1 MDNVANANY
10 SMTQFNQ
17 TDATYNGT
25 FPSFSSTTIVTVTV
39 CSAGMLANSLV
50 ILVVLFGSLQKSV
63 FMNLLMLLAISE
75 NFYLLTIIENQR
87 GIFGKIL
94 VSPSVLHC
102 RLNVF
107 FAYVSGTASS
117 WITVLISLDRFIA
130 VFFPL
135 KVHIYCTKKRTYKTV
150 LFIFALASMA
160 SAPFLFTCSVF
171 NVGGLPVCRISGS
184 DALYDLILTV
194 TGCLFYSIAPCLI
207 ITILNI
213 LIMKKIKSWRAFQ
226 SRSLGLKQTSK
237 DSSLVTMMISVC
249 IVFAVTSFPGSI
261 VKIHAYSCSFIHGK
275 RCMSNEDRFSRI
287 AFMLDDINHSI
298 NFFLYCITGLEFR
311 STVCQILTCKKRQS
325 SRHQSHPMAI
335 ISQTVA

>member
-17 TDATYNGT
+17 TDVTYNGT

-39 CSAGMLANSLV
+39 CSAGMLANNLI
-50 ILVVLFGSLQKSV
+50 ILVVLFGYLQKSV
-63 FMNLLMLLAISE
+63 FINLLMMLAISE

-117 WITVLISLDRFIA
+117 WITVLISLERFIA

-135 KVHIYCTKKRTYKTV
+135 KVHFYCTKKRTYKTV

-160 SAPFLFTCSVF
+160 SAPFLFT
-171 NVGGLPVCRISGS
+171 
-184 DALYDLILTV
+184 
-194 TGCLFYSIAPCLI
+194 
-207 ITILNI
+207 
-213 LIMKKIKSWRAFQ
+213 
-226 SRSLGLKQTSK
+226 
-237 DSSLVTMMISVC
+237 
-249 IVFAVTSFPGSI
+249 
-261 VKIHAYSCSFIHGK
+261 
-275 RCMSNEDRFSRI
+275 
-287 AFMLDDINHSI
+287 
-298 NFFLYCITGLEFR
+298 
-311 STVCQILTCKKRQS
+311 
-325 SRHQSHPMAI
+325 
-335 ISQTVA
+335 